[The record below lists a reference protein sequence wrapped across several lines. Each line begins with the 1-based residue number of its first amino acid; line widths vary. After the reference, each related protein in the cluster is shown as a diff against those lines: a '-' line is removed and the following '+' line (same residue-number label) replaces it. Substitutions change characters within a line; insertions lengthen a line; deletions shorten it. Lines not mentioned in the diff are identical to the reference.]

1 MKKYLLP
8 SLLLCAAS
16 AFAQTTTYTLNVHLK
31 NGDNVQYK
39 VADIERITFDGEQE
53 TPEPTEV
60 FAVQIPADF
69 STGWVQKVMNGDK
82 QVAEV
87 AKEYINSIKKQV
99 VVVYPMN
106 ADGRADLTKGLTST
120 GASVVWDMDA
130 NTATVGQ
137 EGEAL
142 TTVYVAGD
150 KILPA
155 YSGETV
161 ASTLSPYVISDR
173 RGLFE
178 RNTYKIVKIGTQY
191 WMAENLRT
199 TYFRDG
205 TSIASISSG
214 EDAVWK
220 ANTTGAYLASTDSDW
235 LKVAGHLYNGYCVT
249 SEKGIAPE
257 GWEVPSTEQWKKL
270 RIAGGGDNAANFKA
284 ADFGMWGEGMT
295 GNNITGFDAVATGT
309 YLNGD
314 ITAIYSDT
322 YFWGS
327 TVSTSWLKVEGLCT
341 FRLNGTSTKVVV
353 SGPDDCHKYTYGH
366 PIRCVRK

>member
-8 SLLLCAAS
+8 SFLLCAAS
-16 AFAQTTTYTLNVHLK
+16 AFAQTSTYTLNVHLK
-31 NGDNVQYK
+31 NGDNVQYN

-53 TPEPTEV
+53 TPEPSEV
-60 FAVQIPADF
+60 FAVEIPTDF

-87 AKEYINSIKKQV
+87 AQEYIHSIKKQV
-99 VVVYPMN
+99 VVIYPMN
-106 ADGRADLTKGLTST
+106 ADGRADLSKGLTST

-130 NTATVGQ
+130 NTATVGE
-137 EGEAL
+137 EGDAL

-150 KILPA
+150 QILPA
-155 YSGETV
+155 YSGETI

-199 TYFRDG
+199 AYFRDG
-205 TSIASISSG
+205 SAIASISSG
-214 EDAVWK
+214 DDATWK
-220 ANTTGAYLASTDSDW
+220 ANTTGAYLASTDTDW

-257 GWEVPSTEQWKKL
+257 GWEVPSTEQWTKL
-270 RIAGGGDNAANFKA
+270 KTAGGSTAANFKA
-284 ADFGMWGEGMT
+284 SDFGMWSTGMT
-295 GNNITGFDAVATGT
+295 GTNLNGFDAVATGT
-309 YLNGD
+309 YANGD
-314 ITAIYSDT
+314 ILNIYSQT

-327 TVSTSWLKVEGLCT
+327 TVSTDWLKKEGLCN
-341 FRLNGTSTKVVV
+341 FWINGSANNVIV
-353 SGPDDCHKYTYGH
+353 SAADSPHAYAFGH
-366 PIRCVRK
+366 AIRCVRK